1 MYVDTDAPLGKAQA
15 PEAYHATD
23 RPVKRCDTLA
33 FLSRVP
39 AACSFRRAAASGSA
53 MIHTLRIRNLAI
65 VEEIE
70 IEFAPGFNVLTGETG
85 AGKSIIVGA
94 LGVLV
99 GGRASSDLVRTGAE
113 RAVVEATV
121 DLPADGASVIRREI
135 VERGRGRMFIDRAL
149 AAAADLRELGRRFV
163 DIHGQHAHQA
173 LLDPRSHA
181 DFLDA
186 YGRLGAD
193 AADVRARF
201 RAWRTACDERDDAE
215 RDERDR
221 QDRAEL
227 ARFQHEEI
235 ERAAPEPGEDER
247 LSAERTRL
255 ANAEQL
261 RHLCHEAYATL
272 YERDDAAVALLA
284 RVWQGVAELA
294 RLDPARFEPYAA
306 ARDAVDPVLDDLAA
320 QLRSYGSAV
329 EISPDRL
336 ADVEARLAEL
346 ERLKKKYGPD
356 LDQVFA
362 RRDALAAQLSAT
374 DDAKARRALLDQRVR
389 TARDAYLEAA
399 RGLSAARVRHARTL
413 GVRLVAELAELAMPN
428 GRVEVRVKTDLPEGA
443 WTEQGTDAVE
453 LFLCANP
460 GEALRP
466 LANVASGGELARV
479 MLALKTLAS
488 TDAPGKTLLFD
499 EVDAGIGGAAAGRV
513 GARLRDLGATFQV
526 LCVTHAPQIAA
537 AAGTHHRVSKAVRRG
552 RTRTVVERLDPDE
565 RVREIARL
573 MTGSASGAAT
583 ASARELL
590 ASQSAGVQ
598 ESASRQA

>member
-1 MYVDTDAPLGKAQA
+1 
-15 PEAYHATD
+15 
-23 RPVKRCDTLA
+23 
-33 FLSRVP
+33 
-39 AACSFRRAAASGSA
+39 

-135 VERGRGRMFIDRAL
+135 AERGRGRMFIDRAL
-149 AAAADLRELGRRFV
+149 AAATDLRELGRRFV

-186 YGRLGAD
+186 YGRLGAH

-201 RAWRTACDERDDAE
+201 RAWRTACGERDDAE
-215 RDERDR
+215 RSERDR

-227 ARFQHEEI
+227 TRFQHEEI
-235 ERAAPEPGEDER
+235 ERAAPEAGEDER

-255 ANAEQL
+255 ANAERL

-272 YERDDAAVALLA
+272 YERDDAAMALLA

-294 RLDPARFEPYAA
+294 RLDPARFEAYAA
-306 ARDAVDPVLDDLAA
+306 ARDAVDPALDDLAA
-320 QLRSYGSAV
+320 QLRSYGSSV
-329 EISPDRL
+329 EVSPDRL

-346 ERLKKKYGPD
+346 ERLKKKYGPG

-362 RRDALAAQLSAT
+362 RRDALAAVLSAT
-374 DDAKARRALLDQRVR
+374 DDEKARRALLDERVR
-389 TARDAYLEAA
+389 TARDAYLKAA
-399 RGLSAARVRHARTL
+399 RRLSSARVRHARTL
-413 GVRLVAELAELAMPN
+413 GARLVAELAALAMPN
-428 GRVEVRVKTDLPEGA
+428 GRVEVRVETDLPESG

-537 AAGTHHRVSKAVRRG
+537 AAGTHHRVSKTVRRG
-552 RTRTVVERLDPDE
+552 RTRTVVERLDTDE

-590 ASQSAGVQ
+590 ASQSTGG
-598 ESASRQA
+598 

>member
-1 MYVDTDAPLGKAQA
+1 
-15 PEAYHATD
+15 
-23 RPVKRCDTLA
+23 
-33 FLSRVP
+33 
-39 AACSFRRAAASGSA
+39 
-53 MIHTLRIRNLAI
+53 MIHALRIRNLAI

-99 GGRASSDLVRTGAE
+99 GGRASGDLVRTGAD

-121 DLPADGASVIRREI
+121 ELPADGASVIRREI
-135 VERGRGRMFIDRAL
+135 PQRGRSRMLVDRAP

-181 DFLDA
+181 GFLDA
-186 YGRLGAD
+186 YGRLD
-193 AADVRARF
+193 DLAAEVRRSF
-201 RAWRTACDERDDAE
+201 RTWRTACEERDAE
-215 RDERDR
+215 ERGARER

-227 ARFQHEEI
+227 TRLQHDEI
-235 ERAAPEPGEDER
+235 ERAAPEPEEDDR
-247 LSAERTRL
+247 LSAERIRL
-255 ANAEQL
+255 ANADRL
-261 RHLCHEAYATL
+261 RHLCHEAYVTL
-272 YERDDAAVALLA
+272 YEQDDAAVALLG
-284 RVWQGVAELA
+284 RVWQHVGELA
-294 RLDPARFEPYAA
+294 RLDPARFEPLAA
-306 ARDAVDPVLDDLAA
+306 GRDAVDPVLDDLAA

-329 EISPDRL
+329 EVSPDRL

-346 ERLKKKYGPD
+346 ERLKRKYGPR
-356 LDQVFA
+356 LDDVFA
-362 RRDALAAQLSAT
+362 RRAALAAELAET
-374 DDAKARRALLDQRVR
+374 DDAETRRAFLEERVR
-389 TARDAYLEAA
+389 TARDTYRAAA
-399 RGLSAARVRHARTL
+399 RRLSAARVRHARAL
-413 GVRLVAELAELAMPN
+413 GTRLAAELAELAMRD
-428 GRVEVRVKTDLPEGA
+428 GQVEVRVETDLPESR
-443 WTEQGTDAVE
+443 WTEEGTDAVE

-513 GARLRDLGATFQV
+513 GARLRHLGATFQV

-537 AAGTHHRVSKAVRRG
+537 AAGTHHRVSKTVRHG
-552 RTRTVVERLDPDE
+552 RTRTVVERLDRDG

-573 MTGSASGAAT
+573 MTGSVSGAAT

-590 ASQSAGVQ
+590 DSQSDGRPEFAP
-598 ESASRQA
+598 

>member
-1 MYVDTDAPLGKAQA
+1 
-15 PEAYHATD
+15 
-23 RPVKRCDTLA
+23 
-33 FLSRVP
+33 
-39 AACSFRRAAASGSA
+39 

-186 YGRLGAD
+186 YGLLGAD

-201 RAWRTACDERDDAE
+201 RAWRTACVERDDAE
-215 RDERDR
+215 RNERDR

-227 ARFQHEEI
+227 ARFQHDEI
-235 ERAAPEPGEDER
+235 ERAAPEPGEDQR
-247 LSAERTRL
+247 LFAERTRL
-255 ANAEQL
+255 ANAERL

-329 EISPDRL
+329 EITPDRL

-346 ERLKKKYGPD
+346 ERLKRKYGPG

-362 RRDALAAQLSAT
+362 RRAALAGELSAT
-374 DDAKARRALLDQRVR
+374 DDAKARRALFDERVR
-389 TARDAYLEAA
+389 TARDAYLKAA
-399 RGLSAARVRHARTL
+399 RRLSAARVRHARTL
-413 GVRLVAELAELAMPN
+413 GARLVAELAELAMPN
-428 GRVEVRVKTDLPEGA
+428 GRVEVRMETDLPESG

-453 LFLCANP
+453 FFLCANP

-513 GARLRDLGATFQV
+513 GARLRNLGATFQV

-537 AAGTHHRVSKAVRRG
+537 AAGTHHRVSKTVRRG
-552 RTRTVVERLDPDE
+552 RTRTVVERLDADE

-590 ASQSAGVQ
+590 ASQSAGK
-598 ESASRQA
+598 

>member
-1 MYVDTDAPLGKAQA
+1 
-15 PEAYHATD
+15 
-23 RPVKRCDTLA
+23 
-33 FLSRVP
+33 
-39 AACSFRRAAASGSA
+39 
-53 MIHTLRIRNLAI
+53 MIHALRIRNLAI

-99 GGRASSDLVRTGAE
+99 GGRASSDLVRTGTD

-121 DLPADGASVIRREI
+121 DLPANGASVIRREI
-135 VERGRGRMFIDRAL
+135 AERGRGRIFVDRAA
-149 AAAADLRELGRRFV
+149 AAAADLKELGRRFV

-181 DFLDA
+181 GFLDA
-186 YGRLGAD
+186 FGRLD
-193 AADVRARF
+193 ALATDVRESF
-201 RAWRTACDERDDAE
+201 RTWRTACEERGEAE
-215 RDERDR
+215 RGARER

-227 ARFQHEEI
+227 TRFQHEEI
-235 ERAAPEPGEDER
+235 DRAAPEPGEDQR

-255 ANAEQL
+255 ANAERL
-261 RHLCHEAYATL
+261 RHVCHEAYATL
-272 YERDDAAVALLA
+272 YERDDAVVALLG
-284 RVWQGVAELA
+284 RVWQDVAELA
-294 RLDPARFEPYAA
+294 RLDPARFESYAA

-329 EISPDRL
+329 EIAPDRL
-336 ADVEARLAEL
+336 ADVEERLAEL
-346 ERLKKKYGPD
+346 ERIKRKYGPG
-356 LDQVFA
+356 LDDVFA
-362 RRDALAAQLSAT
+362 RRAALAAELAAT
-374 DDAKARRALLDQRVR
+374 DDADSRRAVLDERVR
-389 TARDAYLEAA
+389 IARDAYRAAA
-399 RGLSAARVRHARTL
+399 RCLSAARVRHARTL
-413 GVRLVAELAELAMPN
+413 GTRLVAELAELAMPH
-428 GRVEVRVKTDLPEGA
+428 GRVEVRVETDLPESR
-443 WTEQGTDAVE
+443 WTELGTDAVE

-537 AAGTHHRVSKAVRRG
+537 AAGAHHRVSKTVRRG
-552 RTRTVVERLDPDE
+552 RTRTVVERLDRAE
-565 RVREIARL
+565 RIREIARL

-590 ASQSAGVQ
+590 DTHSAAGR
-598 ESASRQA
+598 ESAP

>member
-1 MYVDTDAPLGKAQA
+1 
-15 PEAYHATD
+15 
-23 RPVKRCDTLA
+23 
-33 FLSRVP
+33 
-39 AACSFRRAAASGSA
+39 
-53 MIHTLRIRNLAI
+53 MIHALRIRNLAI

-99 GGRASSDLVRTGAE
+99 GGRASSDLVRTGAD

-121 DLPADGASVIRREI
+121 DLPVDGASVIRREI
-135 VERGRGRMFIDRAL
+135 VERGRSRIFVDRAP
-149 AAAADLRELGRRFV
+149 AAAADLKELGRRFV

-173 LLDPRSHA
+173 LLDPRAHA
-181 DFLDA
+181 GFLDA
-186 YGRLGAD
+186 YGRLD
-193 AADVRARF
+193 SLAAEVRRSF
-201 RAWRTACDERDDAE
+201 RTWRTACDERDEAE
-215 RDERDR
+215 RSARHR
-221 QDRAEL
+221 HDRAEL
-227 ARFQHEEI
+227 TRFQHEEI
-235 ERAAPEPGEDER
+235 ERAAPEPGEDDR

-255 ANAEQL
+255 ANAERL
-261 RHLCHEAYATL
+261 RHLSQEAYATL
-272 YERDDAAVALLA
+272 YERDDAVVGLLG

-294 RLDPARFEPYAA
+294 RLDPARFGSYAA
-306 ARDAVDPVLDDLAA
+306 ARDAVDPVIDDLAA

-329 EISPDRL
+329 ELSPARL

-346 ERLKKKYGPD
+346 EGLKKKYGPG
-356 LDQVFA
+356 LDDVLA
-362 RRDALAAQLSAT
+362 RRAALAADLAAT
-374 DDAKARRALLDQRVR
+374 DDAGNRRALLDKRVR
-389 TARDAYLEAA
+389 TARDDYLAAA
-399 RGLSAARVRHARTL
+399 RHLSAARVQHARTL
-413 GVRLVAELAELAMPN
+413 GTRLVDELAELAMPH
-428 GRVEVRVKTDLPEGA
+428 GRVEVRVGTNLPEER

-466 LANVASGGELARV
+466 LANVASGGELARI

-537 AAGTHHRVSKAVRRG
+537 AAGTHHRVSKTVRRG
-552 RTRTVVERLDPDE
+552 RTRTVVERLDREE
-565 RVREIARL
+565 RIREIARL
-573 MTGSASGAAT
+573 MTGSVSGAAT

-590 ASQSAGVQ
+590 ENQSTGA
-598 ESASRQA
+598 

>member
-1 MYVDTDAPLGKAQA
+1 
-15 PEAYHATD
+15 
-23 RPVKRCDTLA
+23 
-33 FLSRVP
+33 
-39 AACSFRRAAASGSA
+39 
-53 MIHTLRIRNLAI
+53 MIHALRIRNLAI

-99 GGRASSDLVRTGAE
+99 GGRASSDLVRTGTD

-121 DLPADGASVIRREI
+121 DLPANGASVIRREI
-135 VERGRGRMFIDRAL
+135 AERGRGRIFVDRAA
-149 AAAADLRELGRRFV
+149 AAAADLKELGRRFV

-173 LLDPRSHA
+173 LLEPRSHA
-181 DFLDA
+181 GFLDA
-186 YGRLGAD
+186 FGRLD
-193 AADVRARF
+193 ALATDVRESF
-201 RAWRTACDERDDAE
+201 RTWRTACEERGEAE
-215 RDERDR
+215 RSAREK

-227 ARFQHEEI
+227 TRFQHEEI
-235 ERAAPEPGEDER
+235 DRAAPEPGEDER
-247 LSAERTRL
+247 LSAERNRL
-255 ANAEQL
+255 ANAERL
-261 RHLCHEAYATL
+261 RQVCHEAYATL
-272 YERDDAAVALLA
+272 YERDDAVVALLG
-284 RVWQGVAELA
+284 RVWQDVAELA

-329 EISPDRL
+329 EIAPDRL
-336 ADVEARLAEL
+336 ADVETRLAEL
-346 ERLKKKYGPD
+346 ERIKRKYGPD
-356 LDQVFA
+356 LDDVFA
-362 RRDALAAQLSAT
+362 RRAALAAELAAT
-374 DDAKARRALLDQRVR
+374 DEADSRRAVLDERVR
-389 TARDAYLEAA
+389 IARDAYRAAA
-399 RGLSAARVRHARTL
+399 RSLSAARVRHARTL
-413 GVRLVAELAELAMPN
+413 GTRLVAELAELAMPH
-428 GRVEVRVKTDLPEGA
+428 GRVEVRVETDLPESR
-443 WTEQGTDAVE
+443 WTELGTDAVE

-537 AAGTHHRVSKAVRRG
+537 AAGAHHRVSKTVRRG
-552 RTRTVVERLDPDE
+552 RTRTVVERLDRDE
-565 RVREIARL
+565 RIREIARL

-590 ASQSAGVQ
+590 DAHSSGGP
-598 ESASRQA
+598 ESAP